1 MTKKRKRKAAPRKRS
16 RHLSEGLSRRVGRK
30 VRSRRRAKKGL
41 LSELFSASTATS
53 TAKNMAA
60 AAGGGYAYGI
70 VSPLVSSNI
79 ENPLAQNAVKLGLS
93 FVTSA
98 VLKMPN
104 LSAGMAGAWGYELA
118 NKMTGLSEMNEADFV
133 DEDSLEEY
141 PEFMDEAGNPV
152 YLADDGSYVY
162 LNEMNEMNE
171 DDMMDEA
178 PTYLAEPVYLAD
190 SMYPDYVNVSN
201 Y

>member
-1 MTKKRKRKAAPRKRS
+1 MTKKRKRKATSRKRRS
-16 RHLSEGLSRRVGRK
+16 HLSEGLSRK
-30 VRSRRRAKKGL
+30 VSRRRSSRRRAKKGL
-41 LSELFSASTATS
+41 LSELFSASTATA

-70 VSPLVSSNI
+70 VSPLVTNNI

-118 NKMTGLSEMNEADFV
+118 NKMTGLSEMNEAEFV
-133 DEDSLEEY
+133 DEDSLDEY
-141 PEFMDEAGNPV
+141 PEYLDEAGNPV
-152 YLADDGSYVY
+152 YLAADGSYVY
-162 LNEMNEMNE
+162 LDEMNEMNE

-178 PTYLAEPVYLAD
+178 PTYLADPVYLAD
-190 SMYPDYVNVSN
+190 DLYPEYVNVSN